1 MSPPGEL
8 RPGQPEAEAAQVSDQ
23 DLWVNGIA
31 AFQDIRDAE
40 RSRTGEQGPELTVL
54 GKAQEFFQICDL
66 EGKGFVTR
74 QDMQRLHPELPLS
87 LEELEKVFV
96 TLDADGNGSLTPE
109 EFITGFSQFLLEQIA
124 LKNDMVQPS
133 EGETA
138 YPVRY
143 EETMSGDED
152 EELQFSNL
160 MDRLG
165 APKVLDDET
174 DVKQLWL
181 QLRKEEPHLLS
192 NFEEFL
198 VRIFSQLQEADNE
211 KNELECALKK
221 KIAAYDEEI
230 QHLYEE
236 MEQQIK
242 KEKEQ
247 FLLKDTERFQSHSQE
262 LECKLLSKE
271 QELEQLVQKQKR
283 LEHQCTQLLSGKEET
298 KVENTKLKLTNQE
311 LLRDLERT
319 SHELSLAQQQLQVL
333 QEEASRLHEEK
344 EMEVYRVTETLQR
357 EKSGLLKQLDFL
369 RERNKHL
376 KDERDIFLQK
386 CKTTVPKTSWKQ
398 RSGSIIG
405 KYIEGKM
412 LPNSHSF
419 EEDDIFSN
427 SKRRNSAGLNGV
439 LSEEPDAGVTGG
451 MPKTSHLQRIIS
463 IEEDHL
469 PQLLDRLEERINSV
483 PERLFKIIFV
493 GNSSVGKTSFL
504 RRFCEDRFFPGTAA
518 TVGVDYNVRTVTVDH
533 TQQFFRKADGVIVM
547 YDITAKDTFIA
558 VKQWLISI
566 EDAAGE
572 NVPVLLLGNKTDN
585 EKERE
590 VPMGVGDHLAKV
602 LYLGNS
608 LQGLKVKV
616 LKWSFCVSQFTETQI
631 NDYNLI
637 FYECSAYSGYNV
649 EKSVLHLARI
659 LKEHEDKVK
668 EKTIE
673 LQTDTNKN
681 FLEIAIGVVCNSKH
695 VKADQTA
702 LCLQKSVTK
711 RVIENF
717 GGLLLEVHYW
727 LWRVESPYR
736 RWHVIHHGNL
746 RTEPSVFNPGW
757 S

>member
-1 MSPPGEL
+1 MSKWDSSIPKYSCAEIVTMDRIQGDCASPVPPG
-8 RPGQPEAEAAQVSDQ
+8 
-23 DLWVNGIA
+23 
-31 AFQDIRDAE
+31 DAE
-40 RSRTGEQGPELTVL
+40 RSRTGEQDPGLTVL
-54 GKAQEFFQICDL
+54 GKAREFFQICDL
-66 EGKGFVTR
+66 EGKGFITC

-96 TLDADGNGSLTPE
+96 TLDADGNGSLTPK
-109 EFITGFSQFLLEQIA
+109 EFTTGFSQFLLGQIA
-124 LKNDMVQPS
+124 LNNEMMQQS

-138 YPVRY
+138 CPLKCR
-143 EETMSGDED
+143 ETMSDDED
-152 EELQFSNL
+152 EEFQFSNL

-165 APKVLDDET
+165 AKKVLDDES

-181 QLRKEEPHLLS
+181 QLRKDEPHLLS

-247 FLLKDTERFQSHSQE
+247 FLLKDTERFQSYSQE

-283 LEHQCTQLLSGKEET
+283 LEQQCTELLSGKEET

-344 EMEVYRVTETLQR
+344 EVEVYRVTETLQR

-386 CKTTVPKTSWKQ
+386 CKTSVPKASWKQ
-398 RSGSIIG
+398 RSGSVIG

-419 EEDDIFSN
+419 EDDDVFNN
-427 SKRRNSAGLNGV
+427 SKRRNSAGLNGI
-439 LSEEPDAGVTGG
+439 LSVEPDAGATGG
-451 MPKTSHLQRIIS
+451 MSKALHLQRIIS

-469 PQLLDRLEERINSV
+469 PQLLDRLVDKQLNRWTGEDESTSSEMETDKKNTEQSMEHSPSSSREQPVGKETLSNEERINSV
-483 PERLFKIIFV
+483 PDRLFKIIFV

-518 TVGVDYNVRTVTVDH
+518 TVGVDYNVKTITVDN
-533 TQQFFRKADGVIVM
+533 TRVALQLWDTAGQERYRSITKQFFRKADGVIVM
-547 YDITAKDTFIA
+547 YDITAKDTFTA

-566 EDAAGE
+566 EETTGE
-572 NVPVLLLGNKTDN
+572 NLPVLLLGNKTDN

-590 VPMGVGDHLAKV
+590 VPMGMGEHLAK
-602 LYLGNS
+602 
-608 LQGLKVKV
+608 
-616 LKWSFCVSQFTETQI
+616 
-631 NDYNLI
+631 DYNLI
-637 FYECSAYSGYNV
+637 FYECSAYSGYNTK
-649 EKSVLHLARI
+649 KSVLHLARI

-668 EKTIE
+668 EKTVE
-673 LQTDTNKN
+673 LQSDMNK
-681 FLEIAIGVVCNSKH
+681 
-695 VKADQTA
+695 
-702 LCLQKSVTK
+702 KSCCI
-711 RVIENF
+711 R
-717 GGLLLEVHYW
+717 
-727 LWRVESPYR
+727 P
-736 RWHVIHHGNL
+736 
-746 RTEPSVFNPGW
+746 
-757 S
+757 

>member
-1 MSPPGEL
+1 MDRIKGDCTSPVQPGD
-8 RPGQPEAEAAQVSDQ
+8 G
-23 DLWVNGIA
+23 
-31 AFQDIRDAE
+31 E
-40 RSRTGEQGPELTVL
+40 RSRTGEQDPELTVL

-66 EGKGFVTR
+66 EGKGFVTC

-96 TLDADGNGSLTPE
+96 TLDADGNGSLTPK

-124 LKNDMVQPS
+124 LKNDMVPPS

-138 YPVRY
+138 GPVRC

-152 EELQFSNL
+152 EEFQFSNL

-165 APKVLDDET
+165 AKKVLDDES

-247 FLLKDTERFQSHSQE
+247 FLLKDTERFQSYSQE

-283 LEHQCTQLLSGKEET
+283 LEHQCTELLSGKEET

-333 QEEASRLHEEK
+333 QEEASRLSEEK

-386 CKTTVPKTSWKQ
+386 CKTTVPKASWKQ

-427 SKRRNSAGLNGV
+427 SKRRNSGGLNGV
-439 LSEEPDAGVTGG
+439 LSEEPDSGVTGG

-469 PQLLDRLEERINSV
+469 PQLLDRLVDKQLSRWTGEDENTSETEMNNETREHSMEHASSSSREQPVGKETLPNEERINSV

-518 TVGVDYNVRTVTVDH
+518 TVGVDYNVRTVAVDH
-533 TQQFFRKADGVIVM
+533 TQVALQLWDTAGQERYRSITKQFFRKADGVIVM
-547 YDITAKDTFIA
+547 YDITAKDTFTA

-566 EDAAGE
+566 EEASGE

-590 VPMGVGDHLAKV
+590 VPMGMGDHLAK
-602 LYLGNS
+602 
-608 LQGLKVKV
+608 
-616 LKWSFCVSQFTETQI
+616 
-631 NDYNLI
+631 DYNLI

-673 LQTDTNKN
+673 LQSDTNK
-681 FLEIAIGVVCNSKH
+681 
-695 VKADQTA
+695 
-702 LCLQKSVTK
+702 KSCCI
-711 RVIENF
+711 RQ
-717 GGLLLEVHYW
+717 
-727 LWRVESPYR
+727 
-736 RWHVIHHGNL
+736 
-746 RTEPSVFNPGW
+746 
-757 S
+757 

>member
-1 MSPPGEL
+1 MDRIKGDCASPVQPG
-8 RPGQPEAEAAQVSDQ
+8 
-23 DLWVNGIA
+23 
-31 AFQDIRDAE
+31 DAE
-40 RSRTGEQGPELTVL
+40 RSRTGEQDPELTVL
-54 GKAQEFFQICDL
+54 GKAREFFQICDL
-66 EGKGFVTR
+66 EGKGFVTC

-96 TLDADGNGSLTPE
+96 TLDADGNGSLTPK

-124 LKNDMVQPS
+124 LKNDTVQPS
-133 EGETA
+133 ESETA
-138 YPVRY
+138 CPVRY
-143 EETMSGDED
+143 EETMTGEED
-152 EELQFSNL
+152 EEFQFSNL

-165 APKVLDDET
+165 ATKVLDDET

-262 LECKLLSKE
+262 LERKLLSKE

-298 KVENTKLKLTNQE
+298 KVENTRLKLTNQE

-386 CKTTVPKTSWKQ
+386 CKTTVPKASWKQ

-419 EEDDIFSN
+419 EEDDIFGN
-427 SKRRNSAGLNGV
+427 SKRRDSSGLNGV
-439 LSEEPDAGVTGG
+439 LSEEPDAGVIGVT
-451 MPKTSHLQRIIS
+451 KTSHLQRIIS

-469 PQLLDRLEERINSV
+469 PQLLDRLVDKQLCRWTGEDENTFETEMNNKAGEQTMEHSSSSSREQPVGKETLSNEERISSV
-483 PERLFKIIFV
+483 PDRLFKIIFV

-533 TQQFFRKADGVIVM
+533 TQVALQLWDTAGQERYRSITKQFFRKADGVIVM
-547 YDITAKDTFIA
+547 YDITAKDTFTA

-566 EDAAGE
+566 EEATGE

-590 VPMGVGDHLAKV
+590 VPMGMGDHLAK
-602 LYLGNS
+602 
-608 LQGLKVKV
+608 
-616 LKWSFCVSQFTETQI
+616 
-631 NDYNLI
+631 DYNLI

-673 LQTDTNKN
+673 LQSDTK
-681 FLEIAIGVVCNSKH
+681 K
-695 VKADQTA
+695 
-702 LCLQKSVTK
+702 KSCCMK
-711 RVIENF
+711 Q
-717 GGLLLEVHYW
+717 
-727 LWRVESPYR
+727 
-736 RWHVIHHGNL
+736 
-746 RTEPSVFNPGW
+746 
-757 S
+757 

>member
-1 MSPPGEL
+1 MSKWDSSIPKYSCAEIVTMDRIQGDCASPVPPG
-8 RPGQPEAEAAQVSDQ
+8 
-23 DLWVNGIA
+23 
-31 AFQDIRDAE
+31 DAE
-40 RSRTGEQGPELTVL
+40 RSRTGEQDPRLTVL
-54 GKAQEFFQICDL
+54 GKAREFFQICDL
-66 EGKGFVTR
+66 EGKGFITR

-96 TLDADGNGSLTPE
+96 TLDADGNGSLTPK
-109 EFITGFSQFLLEQIA
+109 EFTTGFSQFLLGQIA
-124 LKNDMVQPS
+124 LNNEMMQQS
-133 EGETA
+133 ETA
-138 YPVRY
+138 CPLKCK
-143 EETMSGDED
+143 EAMSDDED
-152 EELQFSNL
+152 EEFQFSNL

-165 APKVLDDET
+165 AKKVLDDES

-181 QLRKEEPHLLS
+181 QLRKDEPHLLS

-247 FLLKDTERFQSHSQE
+247 FLLKDTERFQSYSQE

-283 LEHQCTQLLSGKEET
+283 LEQQCTELLSGKEET

-333 QEEASRLHEEK
+333 QEEATRLHEEK
-344 EMEVYRVTETLQR
+344 EVEVYRVTETLQR

-386 CKTTVPKTSWKQ
+386 CKASVPKASWKQ
-398 RSGSIIG
+398 RSGSVIG

-419 EEDDIFSN
+419 EDDDVFNN
-427 SKRRNSAGLNGV
+427 SKRRNSAGLNGI
-439 LSEEPDAGVTGG
+439 LSVEPDAGATGG
-451 MPKTSHLQRIIS
+451 MSKASHLQRIIS

-469 PQLLDRLEERINSV
+469 PQLLDRLVDKQLNRWTGEDDNTSSEMEMDKKNTEQSMEHSPSSSREQPVGKETLSNEERINSV
-483 PERLFKIIFV
+483 PDRLFKIIFV

-518 TVGVDYNVRTVTVDH
+518 TVGVDYNVKTITVDN
-533 TQQFFRKADGVIVM
+533 TQVALQLWDTAGQERYRSITKQFFRKADGVIVM
-547 YDITAKDTFIA
+547 YDITAKDTFTA

-566 EDAAGE
+566 EETTGE

-590 VPMGVGDHLAKV
+590 VPMGMGEHLAK
-602 LYLGNS
+602 
-608 LQGLKVKV
+608 
-616 LKWSFCVSQFTETQI
+616 
-631 NDYNLI
+631 DYNLI
-637 FYECSAYSGYNV
+637 FYECSAYSGYNTK
-649 EKSVLHLARI
+649 KSVHHLARI
-659 LKEHEDKVK
+659 LKQHEDKVK
-668 EKTIE
+668 EKTVE
-673 LQTDTNKN
+673 LQSDVNK
-681 FLEIAIGVVCNSKH
+681 
-695 VKADQTA
+695 
-702 LCLQKSVTK
+702 KSCCI
-711 RVIENF
+711 R
-717 GGLLLEVHYW
+717 
-727 LWRVESPYR
+727 P
-736 RWHVIHHGNL
+736 
-746 RTEPSVFNPGW
+746 
-757 S
+757 

>member
-1 MSPPGEL
+1 MDRIKGDCTSPVQPGD
-8 RPGQPEAEAAQVSDQ
+8 G
-23 DLWVNGIA
+23 
-31 AFQDIRDAE
+31 E
-40 RSRTGEQGPELTVL
+40 RSRTEEQDPELTVL

-66 EGKGFVTR
+66 EGKGFVTC

-96 TLDADGNGSLTPE
+96 TLDADGNGSLTPK

-124 LKNDMVQPS
+124 LKNDMVPLS

-138 YPVRY
+138 GPVRC

-152 EELQFSNL
+152 EEFQFSNL

-165 APKVLDDET
+165 AKKVLDDES

-247 FLLKDTERFQSHSQE
+247 FLLKDTERFQSYSQE

-283 LEHQCTQLLSGKEET
+283 LEHQCTELLSGKEET

-333 QEEASRLHEEK
+333 QEEASRLSEEK

-386 CKTTVPKTSWKQ
+386 CKTTVPKASWKQ

-439 LSEEPDAGVTGG
+439 LSEEPDTGVTGG

-469 PQLLDRLEERINSV
+469 PQLLDRLVDKQLSRWTGEDENTSETEMSNKTREQSMEHSSSSSREQPVGKETLPNEERINSV

-518 TVGVDYNVRTVTVDH
+518 TVGVDYNVRTVAVDH
-533 TQQFFRKADGVIVM
+533 TQVALQLWDTAGQERYRSITKQFFRKADGVIVM
-547 YDITAKDTFIA
+547 YDITAKDTFTA

-566 EDAAGE
+566 EEASGE

-590 VPMGVGDHLAKV
+590 VPMGMGDHLAK
-602 LYLGNS
+602 
-608 LQGLKVKV
+608 
-616 LKWSFCVSQFTETQI
+616 
-631 NDYNLI
+631 DYNLI

-668 EKTIE
+668 EKTIQ
-673 LQTDTNKN
+673 LQSDTNK
-681 FLEIAIGVVCNSKH
+681 
-695 VKADQTA
+695 
-702 LCLQKSVTK
+702 KSCCI
-711 RVIENF
+711 RQ
-717 GGLLLEVHYW
+717 
-727 LWRVESPYR
+727 
-736 RWHVIHHGNL
+736 
-746 RTEPSVFNPGW
+746 
-757 S
+757 

>member
-1 MSPPGEL
+1 MDIIQGDCVSPAVPGHT
-8 RPGQPEAEAAQVSDQ
+8 
-23 DLWVNGIA
+23 
-31 AFQDIRDAE
+31 E
-40 RSRTGEQGPELTVL
+40 RSKTGEEDPGLTVV
-54 GKAQEFFQICDL
+54 GKAHEFFQICDL
-66 EGKGFVTR
+66 EGKGFITR
-74 QDMQRLHPELPLS
+74 QDMQRLHPQLPLS

-96 TLDADGNGSLTPE
+96 TLDADGNGSLTPK
-109 EFITGFSQFLLEQIA
+109 EFTTGFSQFLLGQIA
-124 LKNDMVQPS
+124 LDNEVMQQS

-138 YPVRY
+138 CSLKCK
-143 EETMSGDED
+143 ETVSDDED
-152 EELQFSNL
+152 EEFQFSNL

-165 APKVLDDET
+165 AKKILDDES

-181 QLRKEEPHLLS
+181 QLRKNEPHLLS
-192 NFEEFL
+192 DFEELL

-211 KNELECALKK
+211 KNEMECTLKK

-230 QHLYEE
+230 QLLYEE

-247 FLLKDTERFQSHSQE
+247 FLLKNVGRFQSYSQE

-271 QELEQLVQKQKR
+271 QELEQLVQKQER
-283 LEHQCTQLLSGKEET
+283 LEQQCTELLSGKEKN

-344 EMEVYRVTETLQR
+344 EMEVYRVTEALQR

-386 CKTTVPKTSWKQ
+386 CKTSVTKSIWKQ
-398 RSGSIIG
+398 RSGSVIG
-405 KYIEGKM
+405 KYIEDKM

-419 EEDDIFSN
+419 EEDDVFNN
-427 SKRRNSAGLNGV
+427 SKRRNSAGPNEILLV
-439 LSEEPDAGVTGG
+439 EPDARTAEG
-451 MPKTSHLQRIIS
+451 MSKALHLQRIIS
-463 IEEDHL
+463 VEEDHL
-469 PQLLDRLEERINSV
+469 PQLLDRLVDKQLNRWTGEDENTSQMEMDKKNTEQSMEYSPSSSREQPIGKETLSNLAFKTRQNGKAAGFVEQLEANVCSHLKEKRVNSV
-483 PERLFKIIFV
+483 PDRLFKIIFV

-518 TVGVDYNVRTVTVDH
+518 TVGVDYNVKTITVDS
-533 TQQFFRKADGVIVM
+533 TQVALQLWDTAGQERYRSITKQFFRKADGVIVM
-547 YDITAKDTFIA
+547 YDITAKDTFTA

-566 EDAAGE
+566 EETNGE

-590 VPMGVGDHLAKV
+590 VPMGMGEHLAK
-602 LYLGNS
+602 
-608 LQGLKVKV
+608 
-616 LKWSFCVSQFTETQI
+616 
-631 NDYNLI
+631 DYNLI
-637 FYECSAYSGYNV
+637 FYECSAYSGYNTK
-649 EKSVLHLARI
+649 KSVLHLARI

-673 LQTDTNKN
+673 LQSDMNK
-681 FLEIAIGVVCNSKH
+681 
-695 VKADQTA
+695 
-702 LCLQKSVTK
+702 KSCCI
-711 RVIENF
+711 R
-717 GGLLLEVHYW
+717 
-727 LWRVESPYR
+727 P
-736 RWHVIHHGNL
+736 
-746 RTEPSVFNPGW
+746 
-757 S
+757 

>member
-1 MSPPGEL
+1 MDRIQGDCANPVPPG
-8 RPGQPEAEAAQVSDQ
+8 
-23 DLWVNGIA
+23 
-31 AFQDIRDAE
+31 DAE
-40 RSRTGEQGPELTVL
+40 RNRTGEQDPRLTVL
-54 GKAQEFFQICDL
+54 GKAHEFFQICDL
-66 EGKGFVTR
+66 EGKGFITR

-96 TLDADGNGSLTPE
+96 TLDADGNGSLTPK
-109 EFITGFSQFLLEQIA
+109 EFTTGFSQFLLGQIA
-124 LKNDMVQPS
+124 LNNERMQQS
-133 EGETA
+133 EGETSH
-138 YPVRY
+138 PLKC
-143 EETMSGDED
+143 EETMNDDED
-152 EELQFSNL
+152 EEFQFSNL

-165 APKVLDDET
+165 AKMVLDDES

-181 QLRKEEPHLLS
+181 QLRKDEPHLLS
-192 NFEEFL
+192 SFEEFL

-247 FLLKDTERFQSHSQE
+247 FLLKDTERFQSYSQE

-271 QELEQLVQKQKR
+271 QELEQLVQKQKG
-283 LEHQCTQLLSGKEET
+283 LEQQCTELLSGKEET

-319 SHELSLAQQQLQVL
+319 SHDLSLAQQQLQVL

-386 CKTTVPKTSWKQ
+386 CKTSVPKACWKQ
-398 RSGSIIG
+398 RSGSVIG

-412 LPNSHSF
+412 LPNSYSF
-419 EEDDIFSN
+419 EEDDVFSN
-427 SKRRNSAGLNGV
+427 SKRRNSAGLNGI
-439 LSEEPDAGVTGG
+439 LSVEPDAGATGG
-451 MPKTSHLQRIIS
+451 MSEASHLQRIIS

-469 PQLLDRLEERINSV
+469 PQLLDRLVDKQLNRWTGEDENTSSEMEMEKKNTEQSMEHTPSSPRQQPVGKETLSNEERINSI
-483 PERLFKIIFV
+483 PDRLFKIIFV

-518 TVGVDYNVRTVTVDH
+518 TVGVDYNVKTITVDN
-533 TQQFFRKADGVIVM
+533 TQVALQLWDTAGQERYRSITKQFFRKADGVIVM
-547 YDITAKDTFIA
+547 YDITAKDTFTA

-566 EDAAGE
+566 EETTGE

-590 VPMGVGDHLAKV
+590 VPMGMGEHLAK
-602 LYLGNS
+602 
-608 LQGLKVKV
+608 
-616 LKWSFCVSQFTETQI
+616 
-631 NDYNLI
+631 DYNLI
-637 FYECSAYSGYNV
+637 FYECSAYSGYNT
-649 EKSVLHLARI
+649 KQSVLHLARI

-673 LQTDTNKN
+673 LQPDTNK
-681 FLEIAIGVVCNSKH
+681 
-695 VKADQTA
+695 
-702 LCLQKSVTK
+702 KSCCI
-711 RVIENF
+711 R
-717 GGLLLEVHYW
+717 
-727 LWRVESPYR
+727 P
-736 RWHVIHHGNL
+736 
-746 RTEPSVFNPGW
+746 
-757 S
+757 

>member
-1 MSPPGEL
+1 MDRIKGDCTSPMQPG
-8 RPGQPEAEAAQVSDQ
+8 
-23 DLWVNGIA
+23 
-31 AFQDIRDAE
+31 DAE
-40 RSRTGEQGPELTVL
+40 RSRTGEQDPELTVL

-96 TLDADGNGSLTPE
+96 TLDADGNGSLTPK

-138 YPVRY
+138 CPGRY

-165 APKVLDDET
+165 ATKVLDDET

-262 LECKLLSKE
+262 LECKLQSKE

-469 PQLLDRLEERINSV
+469 PQLLDRLVDKQQSRWTGEDENTFEMEMNNKAREHSMEHSSSSSSSREQPVGKETLANEERINSV

-533 TQQFFRKADGVIVM
+533 TQVALQLWDTAGQERYRSITKQFFRKADGVIVM

-590 VPMGVGDHLAKV
+590 VPMGMGDHLAKV
-602 LYLGNS
+602 LYLGIS
-608 LQGLKVKV
+608 LQGLK
-616 LKWSFCVSQFTETQI
+616 
-631 NDYNLI
+631 DYNLI

-668 EKTIE
+668 EETIE
-673 LQTDTNKN
+673 LQTDTNK
-681 FLEIAIGVVCNSKH
+681 
-695 VKADQTA
+695 
-702 LCLQKSVTK
+702 KSCCM
-711 RVIENF
+711 RQ
-717 GGLLLEVHYW
+717 
-727 LWRVESPYR
+727 
-736 RWHVIHHGNL
+736 
-746 RTEPSVFNPGW
+746 
-757 S
+757 

>member
-1 MSPPGEL
+1 MDRIKRDCASPVQPG
-8 RPGQPEAEAAQVSDQ
+8 
-23 DLWVNGIA
+23 
-31 AFQDIRDAE
+31 DAE
-40 RSRTGEQGPELTVL
+40 RSRTGEQDPELTVL

-96 TLDADGNGSLTPE
+96 TLDADGNGSLTPK

-138 YPVRY
+138 CPVRN
-143 EETMSGDED
+143 EETMTGDED
-152 EELQFSNL
+152 EEFQFSNL

-165 APKVLDDET
+165 ATNVLDDET

-181 QLRKEEPHLLS
+181 QLKKEEPHLLS

-247 FLLKDTERFQSHSQE
+247 FLLKDTERFRSHSQE
-262 LECKLLSKE
+262 LERKLLSKE

-369 RERNKHL
+369 SK
-376 KDERDIFLQK
+376 KYSVFLQK
-386 CKTTVPKTSWKQ
+386 CKTTVPKASWKQ

-405 KYIEGKM
+405 KYIEGKT

-469 PQLLDRLEERINSV
+469 PQLLDRLVDKQMSRWTGEDENTFETEMNNKAREQSMEHSPSSSREQPVGKETLSNEERISSV
-483 PERLFKIIFV
+483 PDRLFKIIFV

-533 TQQFFRKADGVIVM
+533 TQVALQLWD
-547 YDITAKDTFIA
+547 TAGQERSLFEIKTA
-558 VKQWLISI
+558 T
-566 EDAAGE
+566 GE

-590 VPMGVGDHLAKV
+590 VPMGMGDHLAK
-602 LYLGNS
+602 
-608 LQGLKVKV
+608 
-616 LKWSFCVSQFTETQI
+616 
-631 NDYNLI
+631 DYNLI

-673 LQTDTNKN
+673 LQLDTK
-681 FLEIAIGVVCNSKH
+681 K
-695 VKADQTA
+695 
-702 LCLQKSVTK
+702 KSCCM
-711 RVIENF
+711 RQ
-717 GGLLLEVHYW
+717 
-727 LWRVESPYR
+727 
-736 RWHVIHHGNL
+736 
-746 RTEPSVFNPGW
+746 
-757 S
+757 

>member
-1 MSPPGEL
+1 MERIKGDCASPVQPG
-8 RPGQPEAEAAQVSDQ
+8 
-23 DLWVNGIA
+23 
-31 AFQDIRDAE
+31 DAE
-40 RSRTGEQGPELTVL
+40 RSRAGEQDPELTVL

-96 TLDADGNGSLTPE
+96 TLDADGNGSLTPK
-109 EFITGFSQFLLEQIA
+109 EFITGFSEFWEA
-124 LKNDMVQPS
+124 S
-133 EGETA
+133 A
-138 YPVRY
+138 CPVRC
-143 EETMSGDED
+143 EEAMSGDED
-152 EELQFSNL
+152 EEFQFTNL

-165 APKVLDDET
+165 AKKVLDDES

-247 FLLKDTERFQSHSQE
+247 FLLKDTERFQCYSQE
-262 LECKLLSKE
+262 LECKLQSKE

-283 LEHQCTQLLSGKEET
+283 LEHQCTELLSGKEET

-369 RERNKHL
+369 
-376 KDERDIFLQK
+376 
-386 CKTTVPKTSWKQ
+386 SWKP
-398 RSGSIIG
+398 RAGSIIG
-405 KYIEGKM
+405 KYIEGKV

-419 EEDDIFSN
+419 EEDDVFSN
-427 SKRRNSAGLNGV
+427 SKRRNSAGLNGI
-439 LSEEPDAGVTGG
+439 LSEEPDARVTAG
-451 MPKTSHLQRIIS
+451 MPKTSRLQRIIS

-469 PQLLDRLEERINSV
+469 PQLLDRLVDKQLSRWSGEDENTSEMEMNNETREQSMEHSPSSSREQPIGKETLSNEERINSV

-518 TVGVDYNVRTVTVDH
+518 TVGVDYKVRTVTVDH
-533 TQQFFRKADGVIVM
+533 TQVALQLWDTAGQERYRSITKQFFRKADGVVVM
-547 YDITAKDTFIA
+547 YDITAKDTFTAI
-558 VKQWLISI
+558 KQWLISI
-566 EDAAGE
+566 EEATGE

-590 VPMGVGDHLAKV
+590 VPLGMGDHLAK
-602 LYLGNS
+602 
-608 LQGLKVKV
+608 
-616 LKWSFCVSQFTETQI
+616 
-631 NDYNLI
+631 DYNII

-673 LQTDTNKN
+673 LQSDMNK
-681 FLEIAIGVVCNSKH
+681 
-695 VKADQTA
+695 
-702 LCLQKSVTK
+702 KSCCI
-711 RVIENF
+711 RQ
-717 GGLLLEVHYW
+717 
-727 LWRVESPYR
+727 
-736 RWHVIHHGNL
+736 
-746 RTEPSVFNPGW
+746 
-757 S
+757 

>member
-1 MSPPGEL
+1 MDRVRGDCASPVQLG
-8 RPGQPEAEAAQVSDQ
+8 
-23 DLWVNGIA
+23 
-31 AFQDIRDAE
+31 DAE
-40 RSRTGEQGPELTVL
+40 RSRTGEQDPELTVL
-54 GKAQEFFQICDL
+54 GKAREFFEICDL

-96 TLDADGNGSLTPE
+96 TLDADGNGSLTPK

-133 EGETA
+133 EGEA
-138 YPVRY
+138 ACPVRY
-143 EETMSGDED
+143 EENMTVDED
-152 EELQFSNL
+152 EEFQFSNL

-165 APKVLDDET
+165 ATKVLDDDT

-221 KIAAYDEEI
+221 KTAAYDEEI

-247 FLLKDTERFQSHSQE
+247 FLLKDTERFQSHSQA
-262 LECKLLSKE
+262 LEGKLRSKE

-298 KVENTKLKLTNQE
+298 RVENTKLKLTNQE

-319 SHELSLAQQQLQVL
+319 SRELSLAQQQLQAL

-369 RERNKHL
+369 SL
-376 KDERDIFLQK
+376 
-386 CKTTVPKTSWKQ
+386 
-398 RSGSIIG
+398 
-405 KYIEGKM
+405 
-412 LPNSHSF
+412 SF

-427 SKRRNSAGLNGV
+427 SKRRNSGGLNGA
-439 LSEEPDAGVTGG
+439 LSEEPDAGLTGG
-451 MPKTSHLQRIIS
+451 MHKTSHLQRIIS

-469 PQLLDRLEERINSV
+469 PQLLDRLVDKQLSRWTGEDENTFEMEMNNKAREQSMEHSASSSREQPVGKETLSNEERISSV
-483 PERLFKIIFV
+483 PDRLFKIIFV

-518 TVGVDYNVRTVTVDH
+518 TVGVDYNVRTVKVDH
-533 TQQFFRKADGVIVM
+533 TQVALQLWDTAGQERYRSITKQFFRKADGVIVM
-547 YDITAKDTFIA
+547 YDITARDTFTA

-566 EDAAGE
+566 EEAAGE

-590 VPMGVGDHLAKV
+590 VPMGMGDHLAK
-602 LYLGNS
+602 
-608 LQGLKVKV
+608 
-616 LKWSFCVSQFTETQI
+616 
-631 NDYNLI
+631 DYNLI

-649 EKSVLHLARI
+649 EKSVLHLARSR
-659 LKEHEDKVK
+659 LKFTDDNVHVHNPYDLQCSLSPTLTLIKQK
-668 EKTIE
+668 IRFNEKTGYP
-673 LQTDTNKN
+673 
-681 FLEIAIGVVCNSKH
+681 AAVGH
-695 VKADQTA
+695 KAHSD
-702 LCLQKSVTK
+702 K
-711 RVIENF
+711 F
-717 GGLLLEVHYW
+717 
-727 LWRVESPYR
+727 
-736 RWHVIHHGNL
+736 
-746 RTEPSVFNPGW
+746 
-757 S
+757 

>member
-1 MSPPGEL
+1 MDRIQGDCASPVPPG
-8 RPGQPEAEAAQVSDQ
+8 
-23 DLWVNGIA
+23 
-31 AFQDIRDAE
+31 DAE
-40 RSRTGEQGPELTVL
+40 RSKTGEQDPGLTVL

-66 EGKGFVTR
+66 EGKGFITH

-96 TLDADGNGSLTPE
+96 TLDADGNGSLTPK
-109 EFITGFSQFLLEQIA
+109 EFTTGFSQFLLGQIA
-124 LKNDMVQPS
+124 LNNEMMKQS

-138 YPVRY
+138 CPLKC
-143 EETMSGDED
+143 EETVSDDED

-165 APKVLDDET
+165 AKKVLDDES

-181 QLRKEEPHLLS
+181 QLRKDEPHLLS

-236 MEQQIK
+236 MEQQIQ

-247 FLLKDTERFQSHSQE
+247 FLLKDTERFQSYSQE

-283 LEHQCTQLLSGKEET
+283 LEQQCTELLSGKEET

-319 SHELSLAQQQLQVL
+319 SHELCLAQQQLQVL

-357 EKSGLLKQLDFL
+357 EKSGLLKQLDFF

-386 CKTTVPKTSWKQ
+386 CKTSVPKASWKQ
-398 RSGSIIG
+398 RSGSVIG
-405 KYIEGKM
+405 KYMESKM

-419 EEDDIFSN
+419 EEDDDVFSN
-427 SKRRNSAGLNGV
+427 SKRRNSAGLNGM
-439 LSEEPDAGVTGG
+439 LSVDPDAGATGG
-451 MPKTSHLQRIIS
+451 MSKASRFQRIIS

-469 PQLLDRLEERINSV
+469 PQLLDRLVDKPLNRWAGEDENTSSEMEMDKKNTEQSMEHSPSSSREQPVGKETLSNEERINSV
-483 PERLFKIIFV
+483 PDRLFKIIFV
-493 GNSSVGKTSFL
+493 GNASVGKTSFL

-518 TVGVDYNVRTVTVDH
+518 TVGVDYNVKTITVDN
-533 TQQFFRKADGVIVM
+533 TEVALQLWDTAGQERYRSITKQFFRKADGVIVM
-547 YDITAKDTFIA
+547 YDITAKDTFTA

-566 EDAAGE
+566 EEATGE

-590 VPMGVGDHLAKV
+590 VPMGMGEHLAK
-602 LYLGNS
+602 
-608 LQGLKVKV
+608 
-616 LKWSFCVSQFTETQI
+616 
-631 NDYNLI
+631 DYHLI
-637 FYECSAYSGYNV
+637 FYECSAYSGYNTK
-649 EKSVLHLARI
+649 KSVLHLARI

-673 LQTDTNKN
+673 LQSDMNK
-681 FLEIAIGVVCNSKH
+681 
-695 VKADQTA
+695 
-702 LCLQKSVTK
+702 KSCCI
-711 RVIENF
+711 R
-717 GGLLLEVHYW
+717 
-727 LWRVESPYR
+727 P
-736 RWHVIHHGNL
+736 
-746 RTEPSVFNPGW
+746 
-757 S
+757 

>member
-1 MSPPGEL
+1 MDRIRGDYTSPVQPG
-8 RPGQPEAEAAQVSDQ
+8 
-23 DLWVNGIA
+23 
-31 AFQDIRDAE
+31 DAE
-40 RSRTGEQGPELTVL
+40 RSRTGEQDPELTVL

-96 TLDADGNGSLTPE
+96 TLDADGNGSLTPK

-138 YPVRY
+138 CPVRY
-143 EETMSGDED
+143 EETMTGDED
-152 EELQFSNL
+152 EEFQFSNL

-165 APKVLDDET
+165 AAKVLDDEA

-181 QLRKEEPHLLS
+181 QLKKEEPHLLS

-247 FLLKDTERFQSHSQE
+247 FLLKDTERFQSQSQE
-262 LECKLLSKE
+262 LERKLLSKE

-311 LLRDLERT
+311 LLRELERT

-386 CKTTVPKTSWKQ
+386 CKTTVPKASWKQ

-412 LPNSHSF
+412 QPNSHSF

-427 SKRRNSAGLNGV
+427 SRRRNSAGLNGV
-439 LSEEPDAGVTGG
+439 LSEELDAGVTGG

-469 PQLLDRLEERINSV
+469 PQLLDRLVDKQLSRWTGEDEDTFETEMNNKSREQSMEHSSSSSREQPVGKETLSNEERINSV

-518 TVGVDYNVRTVTVDH
+518 TVGVDYNVKTVTVDH
-533 TQQFFRKADGVIVM
+533 SQVALQLWDTAGQERYRSITKQFFRKADGVIVM
-547 YDITAKDTFIA
+547 YDITAKDTFTA

-566 EDAAGE
+566 EEATGE
-572 NVPVLLLGNKTDN
+572 TVPVLLLGNKTDN

-590 VPMGVGDHLAKV
+590 VPMGMGDHLAK
-602 LYLGNS
+602 
-608 LQGLKVKV
+608 
-616 LKWSFCVSQFTETQI
+616 
-631 NDYNLI
+631 DYNLI

-673 LQTDTNKN
+673 LQSDTNK
-681 FLEIAIGVVCNSKH
+681 
-695 VKADQTA
+695 
-702 LCLQKSVTK
+702 KSCCM
-711 RVIENF
+711 RQ
-717 GGLLLEVHYW
+717 
-727 LWRVESPYR
+727 
-736 RWHVIHHGNL
+736 
-746 RTEPSVFNPGW
+746 
-757 S
+757 